1 MSKDKDMWVCNHCGS
16 ENVFESAFIPMNH
29 SGYENSIPVLS
40 ISDIVWTKYEEYTSD
55 CCNDFEHPMLYSE
68 WEESIIEECNGNKE
82 KYIAILDGSR
92 A

>member
-1 MSKDKDMWVCNHCGS
+1 MDNDTWVCNWCGS
-16 ENVFESAFIPMNH
+16 DNVYEEAFVPMNDVKLNWDSILWPKH
-29 SGYENSIPVLS
+29 SA
-40 ISDIVWTKYEEYTSD
+40 YTSD
-55 CCNDFEHPMLYSE
+55 CCNDFEHPMRYDE